1 MYQKEIIYMGL
12 YKDGSRIGNAGF
24 LKVENREEESRF
36 QLKLQNIPYNIKGR
50 FPVRLYQGNDWKEI
64 NGISVQEGGG
74 SWEENLKAAASGVQV
89 QIMLPG
95 GYLLEGKG
103 KGAPKHTIRAGV
115 NTEERL
121 QQPSPAVQTEPGMQ
135 TNRPENSRDR
145 ELQESR
151 WSENPQKNAE
161 REKTRESSWGENPQ
175 ESSWGENPQKNAE
188 RENVPESRW
197 SENPQKNAERENAQ
211 LSDISVEQDSNI
223 TRAENAGPDKAQNT
237 IDDDLF
243 RNAAQMQN
251 GSTNSAGD
259 MPEKA
264 RRSSGMISE
273 QRNEAKFYNLRG
285 GSPGRLPQIIPI
297 ENTRNSEPARRE
309 RQAAIVTEELQRQE
323 AYSLKEDK
331 WEQILESYEKIHPY
345 GDERVYVK
353 LEPKDFIILQAKYQH
368 LVNNSF
374 LLHGFYNYRYVI
386 LGKEQDYYL
395 GVPGVFYEREKMVA
409 VMFGFEAFECPG
421 GTAKAGEF
429 GYYLRKV
436 EL

>member
-115 NTEERL
+115 NTEERP

-145 ELQESR
+145 EQQESR

-161 REKTRESSWGENPQ
+161 RENTR

-409 VMFGFEAFECPG
+409 LMFGFEAFECPG

>member
-12 YKDGSRIGNAGF
+12 YKDGGRIGNAGF

-145 ELQESR
+145 EQQESR

-161 REKTRESSWGENPQ
+161 RENTRESRWGENPQ

-211 LSDISVEQDSNI
+211 LSDMSVEQDSNI

-285 GSPGRLPQIIPI
+285 GSPGRFPQIIPI

-409 VMFGFEAFECPG
+409 LMFGFEAFECPG

>member
-24 LKVENREEESRF
+24 LKVENREEESWF

-115 NTEERL
+115 NTEERP

-145 ELQESR
+145 EQQESR

-161 REKTRESSWGENPQ
+161 RENTR

-409 VMFGFEAFECPG
+409 LMFGFEAFECPG

>member
-50 FPVRLYQGNDWKEI
+50 FPVRFYQGNDWKEI

-115 NTEERL
+115 NTEERP

-145 ELQESR
+145 EQQESR

-161 REKTRESSWGENPQ
+161 RENTR

>member
-103 KGAPKHTIRAGV
+103 KGALKHTIRAGV
-115 NTEERL
+115 NTEERP
-121 QQPSPAVQTEPGMQ
+121 QQPSPVVQTEPGMQ

-145 ELQESR
+145 EQQESR

-161 REKTRESSWGENPQ
+161 RENTRESSWGENPQ
-175 ESSWGENPQKNAE
+175 ESSWG
-188 RENVPESRW
+188 
-197 SENPQKNAERENAQ
+197 ENPQKNAERENAQ